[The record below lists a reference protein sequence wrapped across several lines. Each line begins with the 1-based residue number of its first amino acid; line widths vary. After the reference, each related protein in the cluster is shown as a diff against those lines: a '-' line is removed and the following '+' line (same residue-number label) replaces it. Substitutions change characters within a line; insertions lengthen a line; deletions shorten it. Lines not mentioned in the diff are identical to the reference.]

1 MICLGRGIWKRVILM
16 GFVKFLWVVRGMK
29 KYVSGVKGCW
39 LERLGVENEVERRQ
53 SEKGLG
59 EIIFDGDGWGLEGV
73 CFMWEKVTSDM
84 DKDRFL
90 TKFGGRLKEILA
102 KSVYFFLLGC
112 S

>member
-1 MICLGRGIWKRVILM
+1 M
-16 GFVKFLWVVRGMK
+16 GFIKVLGVMRGRK

-39 LERLGVENEVERRQ
+39 LERLGVENEVERRE

-59 EIIFDGDGWGLEGV
+59 GTIFDGDGWGLEGV
-73 CFMWEKVTSDM
+73 CFMWERVISDR
-84 DKDRFL
+84 DEDRFL
-90 TKFGGRLKEILA
+90 TNFGGQLKERLA